1 MSRGAYGLKPADRAR
16 LIAGTEAL
24 MQFGPRLIAELLLEV
39 ADGEIE
45 PLLNLL
51 DHYARIAVLA
61 EQLGGADWT
70 APIRAATRGR
80 RAA

>member
-1 MSRGAYGLKPADRAR
+1 MSRGAYGLKPTDRAR
-16 LIAGTEAL
+16 LIAGTDAL
-24 MQFGPRLIAELLLEV
+24 MHFGPRVIAELLLEV
-39 ADGEIE
+39 AEIE

-70 APIRAATRGR
+70 PPIRAATRGR